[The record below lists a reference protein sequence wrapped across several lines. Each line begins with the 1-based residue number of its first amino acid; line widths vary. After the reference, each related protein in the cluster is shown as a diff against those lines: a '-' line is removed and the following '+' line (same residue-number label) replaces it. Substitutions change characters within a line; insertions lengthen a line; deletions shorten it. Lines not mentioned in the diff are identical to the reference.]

1 MKNPVSDNI
10 IINNNEDDNEEE
22 EKKED
27 DMGSDR
33 ARHAPSISDSHMHI
47 HLHTQVP
54 HTQPHRRR
62 PHLAVEFALKDRE
75 SC

>member
-22 EKKED
+22 EED
-27 DMGSDR
+27 VGNDR
-33 ARHAPSISDSHMHI
+33 ARYTPSISDSHMHI

-54 HTQPHRRR
+54 HTQPHRRK
-62 PHLAVEFALKDRE
+62 PHVAVEFALKDRE